1 MNRKTWF
8 GGFGWACVF
17 VSYVSFCNPFFELM
31 SRKAEKSS
39 MKRKAD
45 YMFVCVCVCVCMC
58 VYSVVFVKVSC
69 WYERTGNIYVVN

>member
-1 MNRKTWF
+1 M
-8 GGFGWACVF
+8 F
-17 VSYVSFCNPFFELM
+17 VSYVSFCSPFFELM

-45 YMFVCVCVCVCMC
+45 YMFVCECVCVC
-58 VYSVVFVKVSC
+58 SVVFVKVSY